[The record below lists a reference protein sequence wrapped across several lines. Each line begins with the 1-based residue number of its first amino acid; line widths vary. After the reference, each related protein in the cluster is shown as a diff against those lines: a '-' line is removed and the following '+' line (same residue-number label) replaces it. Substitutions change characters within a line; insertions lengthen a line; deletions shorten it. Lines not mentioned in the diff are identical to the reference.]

1 MNRSWSTRSFS
12 VFRPLVLAASFLNP
26 LHRLLREFVE
36 RGHAKFQMFFLRVL
50 DFVVADAVQALDKHH
65 YRRHTGGRDFG
76 GVVQRAARQ
85 AMHFAAGFGNGI
97 SAELNQIFVE
107 QNGFDLP
114 EAFPRNFY
122 VAFFRKFFTGS
133 FCFDQHFASAAE
145 SRWR

>member
-12 VFRPLVLAASFLNP
+12 VFRALVLAASFLNP

-85 AMHFAAGFGNGI
+85 TMRFAVGF
-97 SAELNQIFVE
+97 ADRLVAQ
-107 QNGFDLP
+107 
-114 EAFPRNFY
+114 RNEG
-122 VAFFRKFFTGS
+122 RLTMSGS
-133 FCFDQHFASAAE
+133 SWWWCCCSPV
-145 SRWR
+145 SRAVSP